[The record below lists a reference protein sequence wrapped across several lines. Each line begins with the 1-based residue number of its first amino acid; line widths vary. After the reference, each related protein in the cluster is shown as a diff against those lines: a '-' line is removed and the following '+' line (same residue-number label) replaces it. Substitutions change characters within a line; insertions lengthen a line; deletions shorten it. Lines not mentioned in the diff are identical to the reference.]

1 MKRLFDLVSSI
12 AALIIFAPVF
22 VVIAIAVRM
31 TSRGPVIYRARR
43 AGQHGRAFDLLKF
56 RSMYTSPPGQGA
68 AITRSGDPRVTP
80 LGRFLRAY
88 KLDELPQFINVV
100 RGEMSLVG
108 PRPEDPRYVEM
119 YDAEQREILKQ
130 VPGITSAASL
140 LYRDEESHLTGDDW
154 ERHYVDTIMP
164 DKLRIDLEYARTRT
178 LFSDIV
184 LILKTIAAAARVAH
198 RDVDEQRR
206 KDS

>member
-1 MKRLFDLVSSI
+1 MKRLFDLVASVV
-12 AALIIFAPVF
+12 ALIILAPVF
-22 VVIAIAVRM
+22 VVIALAVRV
-31 TSRGPVIYRARR
+31 TSRGPVVYRARR
-43 AGQHGRAFDLLKF
+43 AGQHGRPFDLLKF

-88 KLDELPQFINVV
+88 KLDELPQLINVV

-119 YDAEQREILKQ
+119 YDQGQREILKQ
-130 VPGITSAASL
+130 IPGITSAASL

-164 DKLRIDLEYARTRT
+164 DKLRIDLEYARSRT

-184 LILKTIAAAARVAH
+184 LILKTIAAAAQIAR
-198 RDVDEQRR
+198 RDDEQRR